1 MVGTAGCAIAVA
13 RCPSEPNIFTTNAGA
28 SRPCSLGGNALSML
42 TAPDIMSWYSLPNS
56 AGWHWLANPLARRAI
71 MYAVSFQV
79 LRSSSSC
86 FSGGSAANLVS
97 AFSRRLAA
105 PEGALFRISV
115 FWGFGSPDGSPEPV
129 VMAGIVCPL
138 TWPTGPRDGGVDTR
152 VRGWPLPVHNLWITC
167 GKPVDNIMAG
177 MAWFLL

>member
-1 MVGTAGCAIAVA
+1 
-13 RCPSEPNIFTTNAGA
+13 
-28 SRPCSLGGNALSML
+28 
-42 TAPDIMSWYSLPNS
+42 
-56 AGWHWLANPLARRAI
+56 
-71 MYAVSFQV
+71 
-79 LRSSSSC
+79 
-86 FSGGSAANLVS
+86 LVS
-97 AFSRRLAA
+97 AFSRLFAA

-138 TWPTGPRDGGVDTR
+138 TWPTGPRPDGVDTR

-167 GKPVDNIMAG
+167 GKPVDNIMAR